1 MYQLNLSRNTGYEVL
16 RVVRTLSVV
25 VKNVLLAVTLL
36 LIMMLL
42 TRFWSLHQL
51 SQPEKNTSCTRIDF
65 LNLATASRCEDYT
78 QMVNL
83 ENGLATSMPNSI
95 AQAVVISARELYYKN
110 NSVFFNIL
118 NDYKVRVN
126 ESSIFF
132 QTIDLRLDILKF
144 EKQIIAFGGL
154 DEN

>member
-1 MYQLNLSRNTGYEVL
+1 
-16 RVVRTLSVV
+16 
-25 VKNVLLAVTLL
+25 
-36 LIMMLL
+36 
-42 TRFWSLHQL
+42 
-51 SQPEKNTSCTRIDF
+51 
-65 LNLATASRCEDYT
+65 
-78 QMVNL
+78 
-83 ENGLATSMPNSI
+83 MPNSI

-126 ESSIFF
+126 ESAIFF

-144 EKQIIAFGGL
+144 EKQFIAFGGL

>member
-1 MYQLNLSRNTGYEVL
+1 MCQPNLSRNTGYEVL

-42 TRFWSLHQL
+42 TRFWSLHQS
-51 SQPEKNTSCTRIDF
+51 SQPEKNTPCTRIDF

-118 NDYKVRVN
+118 SDYKVRVN